1 MADPFKKVHLGNGN
15 LEPRQTTWLFR
26 SPENFTMALALRHRD
41 DSIAE
46 MPSLPQLSTWRE
58 TDPAVMARLQGKRIA
73 DMAHRFELG
82 HRAYVACWNDEPAAW
97 GWVATREAEIGELR
111 LRFAIPAGERY
122 LWNFVT
128 LPSHRGLGIYPR
140 LLDAIV
146 NAESSDSERFW
157 IAYAPENRASGSGIR
172 KAGFVTVA
180 ELSFD
185 MTGKPALQIV
195 EPDEVAAAK
204 MFGVPMSDD
213 LSACWRCARAAAAT
227 HSTETS
233 CATTKSCCC
242 DYQRP
247 EVTCAA

>member
-1 MADPFKKVHLGNGN
+1 
-15 LEPRQTTWLFR
+15 
-26 SPENFTMALALRHRD
+26 MALALRLRD

-46 MPSLPQLSTWRE
+46 MPALPQLSTRRE
-58 TDPAVMARLQGKRIA
+58 AEPAVMARLQGKNVV

-82 HRAYVACWNDEPAAW
+82 HRAYVACWNGEPVSF

-111 LRFAIPAGERY
+111 LRFEIPSGDRY

-146 NAESSDSERFW
+146 GAESNESERFW

-185 MTGKPALQIV
+185 ANGKPALRAV
-195 EPDEVAAAK
+195 APDEVAASR
-204 MFGVPMSDD
+204 MFGVPMSDEV
-213 LSACWRCARAAAAT
+213 SACWRCARAAA
-227 HSTETS
+227 STQLSQTS
-233 CATTKSCCC
+233 CAATKSCCC